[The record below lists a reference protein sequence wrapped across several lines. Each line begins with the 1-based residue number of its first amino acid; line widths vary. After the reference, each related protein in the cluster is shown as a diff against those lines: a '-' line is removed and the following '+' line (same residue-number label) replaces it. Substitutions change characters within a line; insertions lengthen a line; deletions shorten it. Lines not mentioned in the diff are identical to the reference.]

1 MLERVS
7 GWGEYVLVK
16 VALDDAPAVFL
27 ADDAFVFLGGEVL
40 LTPVCHHE
48 DSHAL
53 KQPAEVV

>member
-1 MLERVS
+1 MLKGVS
-7 GWGEYVLVK
+7 GWGQYVLVK

-27 ADDAFVFLGGEVL
+27 ADDTFVFLGL

-48 DSHAL
+48 QHSHVL